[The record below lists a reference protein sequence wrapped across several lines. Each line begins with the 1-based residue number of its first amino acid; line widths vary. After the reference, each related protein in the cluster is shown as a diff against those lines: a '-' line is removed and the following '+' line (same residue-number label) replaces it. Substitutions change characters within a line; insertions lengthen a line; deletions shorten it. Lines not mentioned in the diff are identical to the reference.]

1 MSEIPAALVKQLR
14 DRTLAPFGDCK
25 KALIET
31 GGDIDKAIDLLRKK
45 NSAIQ
50 AKTGDRETAEG
61 RIGVFVDA
69 AKGIAGLVEL
79 RCESPPVTKSEHFIG
94 LANDIARHVA
104 NTPAKDVEELLT
116 QPFVDGSGKTVF
128 DRIGEVVGIIR
139 ENMKPAKFARFEGT
153 CGAYAHHDG
162 SVGVVLEVEGG
173 SNPELLRDICMH
185 IVAKKPMALNRE
197 EVPAELVAKEREIAK
212 EQAEAQGKGKP
223 ANIVEK
229 IAEGKV
235 NSWLKDIVLLEQPF
249 VKDESKTV
257 GDLLKAAGMK
267 PKRFVSLRVG
277 QL

>member
-69 AKGIAGLVEL
+69 AKGLAGLVEL

-185 IVAKKPMALNRE
+185 IVAKKPIALNRE

-212 EQAEAQGKGKP
+212 EQAEEQGKGKP

>member
-61 RIGVFVDA
+61 RIGVFVDTS
-69 AKGIAGLVEL
+69 KGIAGLVEL

-104 NTPAKDVEELLT
+104 SSPAKDVEELLT
-116 QPFVDGSGKTVF
+116 QKFVDGSGKTVF

-185 IVAKKPMALNRE
+185 IVAKKPMALTRE
-197 EVPAELVAKEREIAK
+197 EVPADLIAKEREIAK

-257 GDLLKAAGMK
+257 GELLKAAGMK

-277 QL
+277 QI

>member
-185 IVAKKPMALNRE
+185 IVAKKPIALNRE

-212 EQAEAQGKGKP
+212 EQAEEQGKGKP

>member
-104 NTPAKDVEELLT
+104 NTPAKDVEELLA

-185 IVAKKPMALNRE
+185 IVAKKPIALNRE

-212 EQAEAQGKGKP
+212 EQAEEQGKGKP

>member
-185 IVAKKPMALNRE
+185 IVAKKPIALNRE

>member
-104 NTPAKDVEELLT
+104 NTRAKDVEELLA

-185 IVAKKPMALNRE
+185 IVAKKPIALNRE

-212 EQAEAQGKGKP
+212 EQAEEQGKGKP

>member
-61 RIGVFVDA
+61 RIGVFVDT

-116 QPFVDGSGKTVF
+116 QSFVDGSGKTVF

-185 IVAKKPMALNRE
+185 IVAKKPMALTRE